1 MKKINFLTSFTT
13 AILLALVLS
22 SCEKTPEPTAQFTFT
37 VTDLEVTFTNASDD
51 ATSYA
56 WSFGDG
62 NTSTEASPVHTYADY
77 GLYSVSL
84 VATGEGG
91 DATVTKDVEV
101 EFIPLMTIDGDF
113 SKWSSI
119 ADFVTG
125 DGGTITKVKL
135 AHDANYLYIYIEGTD
150 LLRGFFDL
158 YIDADNNTSTGAN
171 TWIYPAGA
179 GAEYLLEGFISD
191 VGDAD
196 LFRDNPDTEDW
207 CWTVDCGAAPVPVV
221 AVGSGLITASSLNAV
236 TGGKAIEF
244 SFLRGLATELGDNI
258 NIGFV
263 DVAEDWSMQGGLP
276 VIGAE
281 TSKLLAYSFN

>member
-1 MKKINFLTSFTT
+1 MKKTNYLISFTMV
-13 AILLALVLS
+13 ILLALVLS
-22 SCEKTPEPTAQFTFT
+22 SCEKTPEPTAQFSFA
-37 VTDLEVTFTNASDD
+37 VIDLEVTFTNESDD
-51 ATSYA
+51 ATSYS
-56 WSFGDG
+56 WNFGDG
-62 NTSTEASPVHTYADY
+62 NTSTETSPVHTYADY
-77 GLYSVSL
+77 GLYSISMT
-84 VATGEGG
+84 ATGEGG

-113 SKWSSI
+113 SKWSSV
-119 ADFVTG
+119 ADFVAG
-125 DGGTITKVKL
+125 DGGTIKKVKL
-135 AHDANYLYIYIEGTD
+135 ASDAKYLYIYIEGTD
-150 LLRGFFDL
+150 QIRGFFDV
-158 YIDADNNTSTGAN
+158 YIDADNSTSTGAN

-191 VGDAD
+191 AGDAD

-207 CWTVDCGAAPVPVV
+207 CWTVDCSAAPVPVV
-221 AVGSGLITASSLNAV
+221 PMGSGFITASSLNTV

-244 SFLRGLATELGDNI
+244 SLLRALATELGDNI

-281 TSKLLAYSFN
+281 TSKLLPYSFN

>member
-1 MKKINFLTSFTT
+1 MKKTSFITRFT
-13 AILLALVLS
+13 MVVLLALVLG
-22 SCEKTPEPTAQFTFT
+22 SCEKTPEPTAQFAFT
-37 VTDLEVTFTNASDD
+37 VTDLEVTFTNESDD
-51 ATSYA
+51 ATSYS
-56 WSFGDG
+56 WDFGDG
-62 NTSTEASPVHTYADY
+62 NTSIETSPVHTYADY
-77 GLYSVSL
+77 GLYSVSMT
-84 VATGEGG
+84 ATGEGG
-91 DATVTKDVEV
+91 DASVTKDVEV

-119 ADFVTG
+119 ADFVAG

-135 AHDANYLYIYIEGTD
+135 AHDANFLYIYIEGTD
-150 LLRGFFDL
+150 QIRGFFDL

-171 TWIYPAGA
+171 TWVYPAGA

-207 CWTVDCGAAPVPVV
+207 CWTVDCSAAPVPVV
-221 AVGSGLITASSLNAV
+221 ATGSGLITASSLGTV

-244 SFLRGLATELGDNI
+244 SFLRELATELGDNI

-281 TSKLLAYSFN
+281 TSKLLPYSFN